1 MNIKF
6 EWDDAK
12 AAANYK
18 KHKVTFLEASTIFGS
33 MPFEVFHDPDHS
45 IEEDR
50 FIAIGCSSQG
60 RTLLVVHMENS
71 SGKVVRI
78 ISARKATKKEINA
91 VFKEFL

>member
-18 KHKVTFLEASTIFGS
+18 KHKVTFLEASTIFCS
-33 MPFEVFHDPDHS
+33 MPFEVFYDPDHS

-78 ISARKATKKEINA
+78 ISARKATKKEMNA
-91 VFKEFL
+91 AFKEVL

>member
-1 MNIKF
+1 MLKLLPITRNTRSPSSRPRPF
-6 EWDDAK
+6 FAPC
-12 AAANYK
+12 
-18 KHKVTFLEASTIFGS
+18 
-33 MPFEVFHDPDHS
+33 PFEVFYDPDHS

-78 ISARKATKKEINA
+78 ISARKATKKEMNA
-91 VFKEFL
+91 AFKEVL